1 MDYMQGGSLRDRID
15 PEHPML
21 PEEAIE
27 IGARIAEA
35 LHAAHSHPAQ
45 IYHRDLKP
53 ENVLFDEDGNVCV
66 ADFGLAINEA
76 EQAAQRG
83 NVSGTLAHQS
93 PEQVRGEAD
102 WIDARSDVWA
112 VGVILY
118 EMLTGRRPFTGEN
131 LREQILHKNPKSPR
145 QVSTRV
151 PEALE
156 AICLKCLEKDAKTR
170 YQTADALARALRG
183 QELGV
188 NPYKGL
194 AAFEESDADLFF
206 GREEQIERLR
216 LLFQELY
223 ERSSEEEAT
232 SRILAII
239 GPSGCGKSSLVKA
252 GLIPTLKRHP
262 LMSGQVFQV
271 DVVTPKEH
279 PVESL
284 AAALARFAT
293 NDLLPVAKTREFAS
307 ELATQNSS
315 GEYDGLRRIV
325 SLLPQLETSPLVLVI
340 DQFEEIY
347 SQCND
352 PEERNRF
359 IESLLCAARDR
370 NGRTSIVL
378 TLRSDFLAHTQEH
391 EALNSVIASQEVIIP
406 AMTQKELRQ
415 AIELP
420 AKKAGYNFEG
430 AFTDLLVSET
440 IGREGALP
448 LLQFALSRVWD
459 ELAKGIDPTH
469 TLREIGGV
477 GGALASQAQ
486 QIYDKLQEDEKRI
499 ARRIFLSLVQ
509 LGEGTSDTRR
519 RVSLEDIASHSEE
532 PKQLRRVVERFSTKA
547 ARLITLASETDGA
560 ITAEITHE
568 TLIQNW
574 TTFREWLEDSRE
586 NIRFQRRLDGEASRW
601 QEMGRPEGLLWRSP
615 DLDILRKYC
624 ETNVDQ
630 LGSTSLAFFQAS
642 DERSRQERRLARQRL
657 NRYRAMAGV
666 FGALLVATI
675 LSGSF
680 AYRYYS
686 GLIETSWQLKNRERA
701 VAEAEYSARWYET
714 QGLLLARPAGWSAQC
729 YRNIRNLS
737 AARSDDN
744 RRHELLGLA
753 IQCIST
759 PDAVES
765 YRLPGHKE
773 AVWAVEYSSAGNQIV
788 TAGYDGRVCF
798 WDTTA
803 KQLQNEFV
811 DPFYNPRYHYS
822 FRSPYPAV
830 SVSPDGKRVAYSL
843 WKGGVAIAGVPA
855 FDVVATLQPK
865 QESTRSESLDRL
877 LPISVPAYAHQVAFA
892 DSGNKIAVS
901 WSHGTVGLYDASS
914 GRAIFESATT
924 RAPEVTP
931 SPVAVTLNGDKLAA
945 SDGENNVILFDT
957 SGDSADAAESS
968 RATAVKARRLGV
980 DALLFTRRRD
990 TCLRLP

>member
-1 MDYMQGGSLRDRID
+1 MTSARWDSDDSLPPEIHEKIGDLLKRFEDAWQAQQSPLIEHYLPEVDEAYHPVLFRELLRLELDQRVRSGQAVEPAPYANRFPQFQGLVERVFQETRARAVDPHDWEVLPDDLPRFGPYLATRELGRGGFGAVYLATHDETGHQVAIKVGGELLHEAKTLLSLKHPSIIRVLHVGRDSKNRSYLVMDYMQGGSLRDRID

-118 EMLTGRRPFTGEN
+118 EMLTGRRPFTGDN

-194 AAFEESDADLFF
+194 AAFDESDADLFF

-216 LLFQELY
+216 LLFQDLY
-223 ERSSEEEAT
+223 ERSSEVEAT

-252 GLIPTLKRHP
+252 GLIPTLKRYP

-271 DVVTPKEH
+271 AVVTPKEH

-307 ELATQNSS
+307 ELATQNNS

-352 PEERNRF
+352 PEERKTF
-359 IESLLCAARDR
+359 IECLCVPRDR

-391 EALNSVIASQEVIIP
+391 EALNSVIAAQEVIIP
-406 AMTQKELRQ
+406 AMTH
-415 AIELP
+415 
-420 AKKAGYNFEG
+420 G
-430 AFTDLLVSET
+430 AS
-440 IGREGALP
+440 P
-448 LLQFALSRVWD
+448 
-459 ELAKGIDPTH
+459 
-469 TLREIGGV
+469 
-477 GGALASQAQ
+477 
-486 QIYDKLQEDEKRI
+486 
-499 ARRIFLSLVQ
+499 
-509 LGEGTSDTRR
+509 
-519 RVSLEDIASHSEE
+519 SH
-532 PKQLRRVVERFSTKA
+532 
-547 ARLITLASETDGA
+547 
-560 ITAEITHE
+560 
-568 TLIQNW
+568 
-574 TTFREWLEDSRE
+574 
-586 NIRFQRRLDGEASRW
+586 
-601 QEMGRPEGLLWRSP
+601 
-615 DLDILRKYC
+615 
-624 ETNVDQ
+624 
-630 LGSTSLAFFQAS
+630 
-642 DERSRQERRLARQRL
+642 
-657 NRYRAMAGV
+657 
-666 FGALLVATI
+666 
-675 LSGSF
+675 
-680 AYRYYS
+680 
-686 GLIETSWQLKNRERA
+686 
-701 VAEAEYSARWYET
+701 
-714 QGLLLARPAGWSAQC
+714 
-729 YRNIRNLS
+729 
-737 AARSDDN
+737 
-744 RRHELLGLA
+744 
-753 IQCIST
+753 
-759 PDAVES
+759 
-765 YRLPGHKE
+765 
-773 AVWAVEYSSAGNQIV
+773 
-788 TAGYDGRVCF
+788 
-798 WDTTA
+798 
-803 KQLQNEFV
+803 
-811 DPFYNPRYHYS
+811 
-822 FRSPYPAV
+822 
-830 SVSPDGKRVAYSL
+830 
-843 WKGGVAIAGVPA
+843 
-855 FDVVATLQPK
+855 
-865 QESTRSESLDRL
+865 
-877 LPISVPAYAHQVAFA
+877 
-892 DSGNKIAVS
+892 
-901 WSHGTVGLYDASS
+901 
-914 GRAIFESATT
+914 
-924 RAPEVTP
+924 
-931 SPVAVTLNGDKLAA
+931 
-945 SDGENNVILFDT
+945 
-957 SGDSADAAESS
+957 
-968 RATAVKARRLGV
+968 
-980 DALLFTRRRD
+980 
-990 TCLRLP
+990 